1 MNRKTA
7 AFLAAMMMTF
17 SVTSCGSS
25 EKAAPEK
32 ETTEQSVTETT
43 KKADPFEKTAEDAE
57 EETNLVFDYTGLDS
71 EKAIKAITS
80 DRYHMVFTCD
90 YDDQVMKRDIY
101 FDTVSSVLDRTYFMN
116 MDYSTIY
123 SEGIKYNVIDGIYFS
138 SPVSDDDD
146 VTSNYK
152 FEGYGYT
159 ESGETTLD
167 GKKYKYDEFSQ
178 GYEDSVMKLILNDDN
193 SLYAIESDGTFMY
206 IEVCDSDFNPSDII
220 KLPEGK
226 TEVSEEEFNT
236 IFLEKVLSNTESA
249 EPETSSATTETD
261 SGTVTEG

>member
-123 SEGIKYNVIDGIYFS
+123 SDGTKYNVIDDIYFS
-138 SPVSDDDD
+138 SPVPENDKTTDS
-146 VTSNYK
+146 YR

-159 ESGETTLD
+159 GSGETEFE

-178 GYEDSVMKLILNDDN
+178 GYEDSVMKLLLNEDN
-193 SLYAIESDGTFMY
+193 SLYAIVSDGSVMY
-206 IEVCDSDFNPSDII
+206 IEVCDADFDPAKVI
-220 KLPEGK
+220 KVPDGL
-226 TEVSEEEFNT
+226 TEVSENDFNT
-236 IFLEKVLSNTESA
+236 IFLDKVLSNTESSDS
-249 EPETSSATTETD
+249 EGKTETENHE
-261 SGTVTEG
+261 S